1 MKNLYLKLNDEF
13 KDFVT
18 SRENT
23 DNLFDPSKTGVKYRI
38 CFPEVGYGASVIK
51 FYGSYGYEEDLWELA
66 LLSNR
71 DGDGKWRLKYTELVG
86 DDVLGCLTDEQ
97 VNKILK
103 FIDKQT
109 KKNNTDKFIECIN
122 IIKNKEDN
130 YNGRN

>member
-18 SRENT
+18 SRENA
-23 DNLFDPSKTGVKYRI
+23 DNLLDLTEKGVRYRI

-51 FYGSYGYEEDLWELA
+51 FYGSYGYEKDLWELA

-71 DGDGKWRLKYTELVG
+71 DVDGKWTLEYTELVRG
-86 DDVLGCLTDEQ
+86 DVLGYLTDEQ

-103 FIDKQT
+103 YISEGKVHEY
-109 KKNNTDKFIECIN
+109 IE
-122 IIKNKEDN
+122 DL
-130 YNGRN
+130 YD